1 MNLARFQADRNE
13 AWSELGRLVT
23 AAKGRPQRLDPDE
36 LLRAGALYRSV
47 VADLA
52 RVRHHFPGDPVT
64 RRLETLAVQGRQ
76 LIYESEFR
84 RFRIARFLATGYWQL
99 IASRPVPL
107 LVAALLLMGPAA
119 LAWTWAIASPE
130 EAVSL
135 VPAQFQGALQPGPE
149 GTDQMMSGAEQ
160 TAFSAFLITNN
171 SIVAMLSF
179 AAGIAF
185 CVGAVYVLVNNGVVL
200 GAVGGL
206 LVGGGNGRFF
216 VELVAAH
223 GVLELSAIVVS
234 AAAGLRMGWALV
246 DPGPRT
252 RRAAVVEEARASVLI
267 LLGTLPWI
275 GVAGIIEAFVSR
287 SGFEATPMVVV
298 GLVVGGLYWFLM
310 WSRGRVE
317 VVDQTLARALAAR

>member
-23 AAKGRPQRLDPDE
+23 AAKGRPQRLDPAE

-52 RVRHHFPGDPVT
+52 RVRFHFPGDPVT

-76 LIYESEFR
+76 LVYESEFK
-84 RFRIARFLATGYWQL
+84 RFRILRFFTTGYWQL
-99 IASRPVPL
+99 IAARPVPL
-107 LVAALLLMGPAA
+107 AVAAALLLVPAA
-119 LAWTWAIASPE
+119 LAWAWALASPS
-130 EAVSL
+130 EAISL
-135 VPAQFQGALQPGPE
+135 VPGQFQAALEPGPE

-185 CVGAVYVLVNNGVVL
+185 CIGAVYVLVNNGAVL
-200 GAVGGL
+200 GVVGGL
-206 LVGGGNGRFF
+206 LFEGGNGRFF

-223 GVLELSAIVVS
+223 GILELSAIVVS
-234 AAAGLRMGWALV
+234 AAAGLRMGWALI

-252 RRAAVVEEARASVLI
+252 RRAAVVEEARTSVLI

-275 GVAGIIEAFVSR
+275 GVAGIIEGFVSR
-287 SGFEATPMVVV
+287 SGFDAFPMVVIGV
-298 GLVVGGLYWFLM
+298 LVGGVYWLLV
-310 WSRGRVE
+310 WLRGRVE
-317 VVDQTLARALAAR
+317 RIDQTLARALAIK